1 MQSGSEFRGV
11 RKMKSR
17 FMLVLLVLVCGGA
30 TQVSIAQDPRGSA
43 PAGTSAASSASLD
56 NLGVSEYR
64 LGPGDELELKF
75 FQQPDLNTTAT
86 VGADGTI
93 SLPFLKQP
101 IPVSCKTDREVAT
114 EVTTAYSRFFKS
126 PQISVRVTGRLSRPS
141 VAVYGAVREPT
152 RIQALRKVKLNEVI
166 SFAGGTTERSNGTIQ
181 IIHTTPALCQEPAE
195 AVVPVETAEN
205 SIAPPIN
212 LYKISDIIQGK
223 PDSNPYV
230 RPGDVVLVLEA
241 QPVYVTGSVVNPQ
254 GLYLTEGMTLQRAL
268 AMVGGPRKEAKST
281 AIKIYRLDP
290 VTGKTTPIP
299 VDYSAIKK
307 QQKPDIA
314 LKAYDIIDVPEAGL
328 LAPSRIGTTLTT
340 GLMSGLSSVVAGPMS
355 YLPTRVLY

>member
-1 MQSGSEFRGV
+1 MN
-11 RKMKSR
+11 SR
-17 FMLVLLVLVCGGA
+17 FMLVLFVLVCGGA
-30 TQVSIAQDPRGSA
+30 TQVSIAQEPRGSA
-43 PAGTSAASSASLD
+43 PAGTSAASSASMD

-64 LGPGDELELKF
+64 LGPGDELEVKF

-93 SLPFLKQP
+93 TLPFLKQP
-101 IPVSCKTDREVAT
+101 IPAICKTDRELAT

-126 PQISVRVTGRLSRPS
+126 PQISVRVTGRLSRPP

-152 RIQALRKVKLNEVI
+152 RIQALRKVKLNEII

-195 AVVPVETAEN
+195 AAVPVETAEN

-241 QPVYVTGSVVNPQ
+241 QPIYVTGSVVSPQ
-254 GLYLTEGMTLQRAL
+254 GLYLTEGLTLQRAL

-281 AIKIYRLDP
+281 EIKIYRLDP
-290 VTGKTTPIP
+290 ISGKTAPIA
-299 VDYSAIKK
+299 VDYAAIKK
-307 QQKPDIA
+307 QQKPDIE

-328 LAPSRIGTTLTT
+328 FSKGRLSTTLT
-340 GLMSGLSSVVAGPMS
+340 SGFLSGVSSAFTGPMS